1 MYEKPWMMDIEN
13 VTGCITGGGAELEP

>member
-13 VTGCITGGGAELEP
+13 VTGCITGGGNKEAQ